1 MKAVLFDLDGT
12 LLDTLDDLADAVN
25 AALTVHGYPVR
36 SRAEV
41 RRFVGNG
48 VRRLM
53 ELAVPEGISTADF
66 EACFEFMR
74 SYYAAHSAEKTAP
87 YAGVLEL
94 LAELKKLGVPMALVS
109 NKPDGPVA
117 ELAEQYFPGEFE
129 VTVGDSTVRARK
141 PAPDMPLYALEKLG
155 IGKENAVYI
164 GDSEVDIQTARNAG
178 LPVVSV
184 SWGFRD
190 REELEKLDPEYLVD
204 TPEELL
210 HLLKQI

>member
-12 LLDTLDDLADAVN
+12 LLDTLDDLAGAVN
-25 AALTVHGYPVR
+25 AALTAYGYPTR

-53 ELAVPEGISTADF
+53 ELAVPDGISRTDF
-66 EACFEFMR
+66 EGCFEYMR
-74 SYYAAHSAEKTAP
+74 SYYAVHSAEKTAP
-87 YAGVLEL
+87 YAGILEL
-94 LAELKKLGVPMALVS
+94 LAELKKLEVPMALVS

-117 ELAEQYFPGEFE
+117 DLAEQYFPGIFE
-129 VTVGDSTVRARK
+129 VTVGDSPVRARK
-141 PAPDMPLYALEKLG
+141 PAPDMPMYALEKLG
-155 IGKENAVYI
+155 VEQENAIYI
-164 GDSEVDIQTARNAG
+164 GDSEVDIRTARNAG

-190 REELEKLDPEYLVD
+190 REELEKLAPEYLVD
-204 TPEELL
+204 TPKELL
-210 HLLKQI
+210 CLLKQI